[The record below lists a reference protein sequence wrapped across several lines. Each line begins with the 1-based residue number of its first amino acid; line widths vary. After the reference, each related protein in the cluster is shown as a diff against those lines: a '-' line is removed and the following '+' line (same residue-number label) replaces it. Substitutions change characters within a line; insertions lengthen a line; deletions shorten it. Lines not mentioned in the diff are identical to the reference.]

1 VISSRR
7 SSKAKT
13 YNRIKLTTGVSS
25 SVFVFSWLLTLV
37 LSGWSREIDRF
48 AHGIAT
54 DSYGALFIFVVSIGV
69 LQGCVTLP
77 LACVSGY
84 WLEHRYGLSNQ
95 TIGGWLLERIK
106 GYAVGLPLAVIVLAV
121 LYFSLKTFGIWWWLP
136 VASLLTILSVVLA
149 RLAPVLIFPL
159 FYRFTPL
166 VEGDLRDRIH
176 DMCTRAGIRVE
187 GIYSFDMSKNTKKAN
202 AGFAGVGKS
211 RRIILADTLL
221 QEFTNDEIE
230 TVFAHE
236 MGHYVRRHIVI
247 GILIGTVS
255 TFANLFLAA
264 QLYQWS
270 MTSLGYSS
278 LTELAALPLLAIWLL
293 SLGLL
298 FSPIGNSVSRHHERQ
313 ADTYAVRRSEK
324 KDAFIGALRKLGA
337 MNLSDPDPHPL
348 IVFFFYSHPPIA
360 KRISFI
366 ESL

>member
-1 VISSRR
+1 MISPRR

-13 YNRIKLTTGVSS
+13 YNRIRLTTGVSS
-25 SVFVFSWLLTLV
+25 SVFVFFLLLTLV

-48 AHGIAT
+48 AHGIVT
-54 DSYGALFIFVVSIGV
+54 DSYGALFIFVVSIGL

-77 LACVSGY
+77 LAFVSGF

-95 TIGGWLLERIK
+95 TIGRWLLDRIK
-106 GYAVGLPLAVIVLAV
+106 GFAIGLPLTVVVLAA
-121 LYFSLKTFGIWWWLP
+121 LYFSLETFGIWWWLP
-136 VASLLTILSVVLA
+136 VASLLTILSVILA

-166 VEGDLRDRIH
+166 VEGELRNRIH

-187 GIYSFDMSKNTKKAN
+187 GIYSFNMSKNTNKAN

-221 QEFTNDEIE
+221 QEFSNDEIE

-236 MGHYVRRHIVI
+236 MGHYVRRHIVV

-255 TFANLFLAA
+255 TFVNLFLAA
-264 QLYQWS
+264 QLHQWS
-270 MTSLGYSS
+270 ITSLGYSS

-293 SLGLL
+293 LLGLL
-298 FSPIGNSVSRHHERQ
+298 FSPIGNSISRRHERQ
-313 ADTYAVRRSEK
+313 ADTYAVRKSEEV
-324 KDAFIGALRKLGA
+324 I
-337 MNLSDPDPHPL
+337 
-348 IVFFFYSHPPIA
+348 YSIFTPA
-360 KRISFI
+360 GMV
-366 ESL
+366 ELL